1 MSGIAYPH
9 KSKKWLTRIFIYC
22 LHLCI
27 LNGFSLYKFRTKIQ
41 PSIREDVIMLIKNI
55 EPKTNL
61 VKKEVK
67 IKTEVNQIL

>member
-1 MSGIAYPH
+1 MSGIAHPH
-9 KSKKWLTRIFIYC
+9 KSKKWSTKIFVYC

-41 PSIREDVIMLIKNI
+41 PSIREYVIMLIKNI
-55 EPKTNL
+55 EPNTNL
-61 VKKEVK
+61 VRKEVK